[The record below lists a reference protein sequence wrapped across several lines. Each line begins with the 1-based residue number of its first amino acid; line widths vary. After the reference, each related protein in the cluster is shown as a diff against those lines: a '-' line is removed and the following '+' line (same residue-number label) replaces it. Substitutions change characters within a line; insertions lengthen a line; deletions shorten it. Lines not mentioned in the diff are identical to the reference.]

1 MVDTAAQQQEYKTNA
16 LGHLVPISM
25 IKEVDLDRDELIL
38 DLFSKATELRD
49 EMGHF
54 KAHAMGDVSAFVDL
68 VAEKYDAKLGGKKGN
83 ISLLSF
89 DGCQKIQISIQE
101 HLHFDERIL
110 AAKEIIYACVAK
122 WTQDS
127 NDNVKA
133 LIDLAFKADK
143 DGRLATGKILSL
155 LRLEIHDP
163 EWTNAMEALKDS
175 IQIIGSTSY
184 IRFYQRQQAN
194 DKFEQ
199 VSLDLASM

>member
-1 MVDTAAQQQEYKTNA
+1 MNSPDQAEYRKNA
-16 LGHLVPISM
+16 LGHLVPIDA
-25 IKEVDLDRDELIL
+25 IKRVDLDRDELISE
-38 DLFSKATELRD
+38 LFSKARALRSD
-49 EMGHF
+49 MIDF
-54 KAHAMGDVSAFVDL
+54 KTLATGDVSAFVDL
-68 VAEKYDAKLGGKKGN
+68 VAEKYGKQLGGKKGN
-83 ISLLSF
+83 ITLLSF

-110 AAKEIIYACVAK
+110 AAKEIIYDCVAK
-122 WTQDS
+122 WTADS

-155 LRLEIHDP
+155 LRLEIDDE
-163 EWTNAMEALKDS
+163 EWEKAMEALKDS

-184 IRFYQRQQAN
+184 IRFYQRPSAN
-194 DKFEQ
+194 EKFQQ